1 MKRRDWCIDMW
12 KDILRRRKVNF
23 RNHPEFLY
31 LKGVLVVTM
40 FLIPRAAWFL
50 CLWITLLTVGF
61 NMCEKTQNFMLPI
74 SDEEHKK
81 RQWQESLFYSGFYG
95 SILLLQDLFS
105 TFVRKD
111 PFYTGHFVYHMLLLI
126 LLVVFTVDAGVN
138 MGNLKKRKKSVPE
151 TVIDVIDSG
160 LGGIF
165 LVQAFVFFIAEGRNG
180 ATVHWEWVSEPFK
193 ITVAVLLILLELL
206 QTIMI
211 YRSYGVPQLTV
222 PEPKERK
229 RGRK

>member
-1 MKRRDWCIDMW
+1 
-12 KDILRRRKVNF
+12 
-23 RNHPEFLY
+23 
-31 LKGVLVVTM
+31 
-40 FLIPRAAWFL
+40 
-50 CLWITLLTVGF
+50 
-61 NMCEKTQNFMLPI
+61 
-74 SDEEHKK
+74 
-81 RQWQESLFYSGFYG
+81 
-95 SILLLQDLFS
+95 
-105 TFVRKD
+105 
-111 PFYTGHFVYHMLLLI
+111 
-126 LLVVFTVDAGVN
+126 

-165 LVQAFVFFIAEGRNG
+165 LVQVFVFFIAEGRNG

>member
-23 RNHPEFLY
+23 RNHPVFLY
-31 LKGVLVVTM
+31 LKGVMVVTM
-40 FLIPRAAWFL
+40 FLIPRTAWFI
-50 CLWITLLTVGF
+50 CFWITLLTVGA
-61 NMCEKTQNFMLPI
+61 NMCEKMQDFMLPI

-105 TFVRKD
+105 TFVQKD
-111 PFYTGHFVYHMLLLI
+111 PFYTGHFVYHVLLMI
-126 LLVVFTVDAGVN
+126 LLVVIGISAGVS

-151 TVIDVIDSG
+151 TVMQWIDYG

-165 LVQAFVFFIAEGRNG
+165 LVQVFVFFTAEGRND
-180 ATVHWEWVSEPFK
+180 ATVPWAWKSEPCK
-193 ITVAVLLILLELL
+193 IMVAVLLILVELL